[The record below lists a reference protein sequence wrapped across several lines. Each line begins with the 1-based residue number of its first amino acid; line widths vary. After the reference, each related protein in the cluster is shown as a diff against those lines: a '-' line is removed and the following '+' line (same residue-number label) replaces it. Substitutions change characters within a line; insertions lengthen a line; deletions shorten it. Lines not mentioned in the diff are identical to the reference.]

1 MNAGDLFDKLKHEAK
16 ALMGE
21 ESKDKYFPEEQE
33 FADEAAAGKEFP
45 NAIKRLFSIAKWQ
58 EESGIQTGFEL
69 YNQQLQKTD
78 EDPKVGYFIKVILP
92 GLPLENWVE
101 ITEVIRNE
109 NLVSFTVHPCSNPQ
123 TNDTKTEHFFVKEAS
138 STFQVA
144 LQGNKIIACEIG
156 KDETINNQ
164 EEAGNRSAINTLIAE
179 GGWNGLQK
187 IQWGNLAE
195 YWCGKKHADN
205 V

>member
-21 ESKDKYFPEEQE
+21 ASKDKYFSAEQE
-33 FADEAAAGKEFP
+33 YPNEATAKQEFL
-45 NAIKRLFSIAKWQ
+45 NAKKRLFNIAKWQ
-58 EESGIQTGFEL
+58 EESGIQTAFEL
-69 YNQQLQKTD
+69 YNKQLQKSA
-78 EDPKVGYFIKVILP
+78 EDPQVGYFIKVILP
-92 GLPLENWVE
+92 GIKVENWVE
-101 ITEVIRNE
+101 ITEVIDRE

-123 TNDTKTEHFFVKEAS
+123 TPDPKTEHFFVKEAS
-138 STFQVA
+138 STFQVE
-144 LQGNKIIACEIG
+144 LIGNKIIGCEIG

-179 GGWNGLQK
+179 GGWAGIQK

-195 YWCGKKHADN
+195 YWCGKKDPEN
-205 V
+205 L